1 MRVSKSENETFQSL
15 LSCIDK
21 RRKNMITLL
30 ILVLI
35 IVLIVL
41 LLYYYLMWN
50 IDYWPKRNVNGPKPQ
65 IFYGTFPNLL
75 KRQQH
80 MADDMKDIYQ
90 LYKARE
96 NFVGVYLLRAPQLMI
111 LNPQI
116 IHDILVNDFKHFE
129 DNDVG
134 KLINRDKDPLIAQN
148 PFILMGD
155 EWRQQRSLLSPA
167 LTNSKLKV
175 AYHIMQNICE
185 DLIHF
190 VNENDS
196 LHHSGP
202 LNGKDLALRFTA
214 ESLSDCILG
223 IKANSFSRSSAL
235 PITENVRKFAENNT
249 AFIVFSIMVG
259 LFPKILSFY
268 KAKFFPHDC
277 ETFFMDLMSKA
288 YNLRIQDNTNRPD
301 ILNYLLEIKN
311 LYKLPEVNMYS
322 HIMTFLIDGLDTTA
336 TVIAHCLLMLAFETE
351 CQDKLYKEIMEAAT
365 ENGKLSFEKL
375 NSLPY
380 LDACIHECLRIYPPG
395 LWATKCCTK
404 AYKISNK
411 NGSCLHIRKGETILI
426 PIYGIH
432 HDSHYYAEPEKF
444 RPERFLMRQNSVR
457 YYKNKGQYL
466 GFGDGPRIC
475 LGMNFA
481 LMQCKGAVSA
491 LIRNFNVKANTKTK
505 SSYKLDAKCFLAS
518 HHGGVWLNFQ
528 KR

>member
-1 MRVSKSENETFQSL
+1 MWNFDYWS
-15 LSCIDK
+15 
-21 RRKNMITLL
+21 RRK
-30 ILVLI
+30 
-35 IVLIVL
+35 
-41 LLYYYLMWN
+41 
-50 IDYWPKRNVNGPKPQ
+50 VNGPKPQ

-75 KRQQH
+75 KRRQH
-80 MADDMKDIYQ
+80 MADDIKDIYQ

-111 LNPQI
+111 LDPQI
-116 IHDILVNDFKHFE
+116 VHDILVNDFKYFE

-167 LTNSKLKV
+167 LTSSKLKV

-185 DLIHF
+185 DLIQF
-190 VNENDS
+190 VNEN
-196 LHHSGP
+196 SGP

-223 IKANSFSRSSAL
+223 IKANSFSRSAAL

-259 LFPKILSFY
+259 LCPKILNFY
-268 KAKFFPHDC
+268 RAKFFPPDC
-277 ETFFMDLMSKA
+277 ETFFMDLMNKA
-288 YNLRIQDNTNRPD
+288 YNLRIQDKTNRPD

-351 CQDKLYKEIMEAAT
+351 CQDKLYKEIMNAAS
-365 ENGKLSFEKL
+365 ENGKLSFERL

-404 AYKISNK
+404 PYKMSNK
-411 NGSCLHIRKGETILI
+411 NGSCLHIRKGESILI

-444 RPERFLMRQNSVR
+444 NPERFLLPQNSAR
-457 YYKNKGQYL
+457 NYKNKGQYL

-481 LMQCKGAVSA
+481 LMQCKGALSA
-491 LIRNFNVKANTKTK
+491 LIRDFSIKSNAKTK

-518 HHGGVWLNFQ
+518 HHGGVWLDFQ